1 METVQ
6 GSAREPRG
14 GRMRLRVFLLASLL
28 ALMLSAPAVA
38 QEEDSSGK
46 GPVLEKATVRVTP
59 SPDGAE
65 VIERVAVAGAAEGG
79 RIEHVLA
86 RFGNAEVEDL
96 AIRAGGRELEV
107 ERERGESLDKV
118 LVSVPEGSGGAFDYE
133 VSYRYA
139 GATGRVP
146 LVTPT
151 VLTPDD
157 SSSVNVEVV
166 VPEGQYLLDSF
177 PVVEPGG
184 NGTASASMTSFPSF
198 VSYELSATPTGL
210 FTSTN
215 AYTALALVIIVGGVL
230 GLLLYDRR
238 TGRGEVAN
246 A

>member
-1 METVQ
+1 
-6 GSAREPRG
+6 
-14 GRMRLRVFLLASLL
+14 MRLGVFLLASLL
-28 ALMLSAPAVA
+28 ALMFTTPAVA
-38 QEEDSSGK
+38 QEGSSEE
-46 GPVLEKATVRVTP
+46 PVLEQATVRVTP

-65 VIERVAVAGAAEGG
+65 VMEQIAVAGAAEGE

-86 RFGNAEVEDL
+86 QFGTAEVEDL
-96 AIRAGGRELEV
+96 EIRAGGRELAV

-118 LVSVPEGSGGAFDYE
+118 FVSVPEGSGGTFDYG

-139 GATGRVP
+139 GAAGRVP

-157 SSSVNVEVV
+157 TSSVNVEVV
-166 VPEGQYLLDSF
+166 VPEGRYLLDSF
-177 PVVEPGG
+177 PVVEPGR

-198 VSYELSATPTGL
+198 VSYELSATPTRL
-210 FTSTN
+210 LTSTN
-215 AYTALALVIIVGGVL
+215 AYTALALVIIVGCVL

>member
-1 METVQ
+1 MTETVQ
-6 GSAREPRG
+6 GSVRELRG
-14 GRMRLRVFLLASLL
+14 GRMRFGVFLLASLL

-38 QEEDSSGK
+38 QEDSSGK

-65 VIERVAVAGAAEGG
+65 VMERVAVAGAAEGG

-86 RFGNAEVEDL
+86 RFGTAEVEDL
-96 AIRAGGRELEV
+96 AIRAGGRELAV
-107 ERERGESLDKV
+107 ERERGENLDKIF
-118 LVSVPEGSGGAFDYE
+118 VSVPEGSGGTFDYE

-139 GATGRVP
+139 GAAGRVP

-157 SSSVNVEVV
+157 TSSVNVEVV
-166 VPEGQYLLDSF
+166 VPEGRYLLDSF
-177 PVVEPGG
+177 PVLEPGG
-184 NGTASASMTSFPSF
+184 DGPASASMTSFPSF

-215 AYTALALVIIVGGVL
+215 VYTALALVVIVGAVL

>member
-1 METVQ
+1 
-6 GSAREPRG
+6 
-14 GRMRLRVFLLASLL
+14 MRLGVFLLASLL

-38 QEEDSSGK
+38 QEDSSGK

-65 VIERVAVAGAAEGG
+65 VMERVAVAGAAEGG

-86 RFGNAEVEDL
+86 RFGTAEVEDL
-96 AIRAGGRELEV
+96 AIRAGGRELAV
-107 ERERGESLDKV
+107 ERERGENLDKIF
-118 LVSVPEGSGGAFDYE
+118 VSVPEGSGGTFDYE
-133 VSYRYA
+133 VSYRY
-139 GATGRVP
+139 GGVERVP

-157 SSSVNVEVV
+157 SNSVNVEVV
-166 VPEGQYLLDSF
+166 VPEGRYLVDSF

-184 NGTASASMTSFPSF
+184 NGAASASMTSFPSF
-198 VSYELSATPTGL
+198 VSYELGATPTAL

-215 AYTALALVIIVGGVL
+215 VYTALALVVIVGCVL

>member
-1 METVQ
+1 
-6 GSAREPRG
+6 
-14 GRMRLRVFLLASLL
+14 MRLGVFLLAALL
-28 ALMLSAPAVA
+28 ALIFSTPAVA
-38 QEEDSSGK
+38 QEGSSEE
-46 GPVLEKATVRVTP
+46 PVIEKATVRVTP

-65 VIERVAVAGAAEGG
+65 VMERIAVAGAAEGE

-86 RFGNAEVEDL
+86 QFGTAEVEDL
-96 AIRAGGRELEV
+96 AIRAGGRELAV

-118 LVSVPEGSGGAFDYE
+118 FVSVPEGSGGTFDYE
-133 VSYRYA
+133 ISYRYA
-139 GATGRVP
+139 GTAGRVP

-157 SSSVNVEVV
+157 TSSVNVEVV
-166 VPEGQYLLDSF
+166 VPEGRYLLDSF
-177 PVVEPGG
+177 PVVESGG

-198 VSYELSATPTGL
+198 VSYELSATPTDL
-210 FTSTN
+210 LTSTN
-215 AYTALALVIIVGGVL
+215 AYTALALVIIVGCVL

>member
-1 METVQ
+1 MAETVQ
-6 GSAREPRG
+6 GSIREPIG
-14 GRMRLRVFLLASLL
+14 GRMRLGVILFASLL

-38 QEEDSSGK
+38 QE

-65 VIERVAVAGAAEGG
+65 VMERVAVAGAAEGG
-79 RIEHVLA
+79 RIEHVVA
-86 RFGNAEVEDL
+86 RFGTAEVEDL
-96 AIRAGGRELEV
+96 AIRAGGRELAV
-107 ERERGESLDKV
+107 ERERGESLDKIF
-118 LVSVPEGSGGAFDYE
+118 VSVPEGSGGTFDYE

-139 GATGRVP
+139 GAAGRVP
-146 LVTPT
+146 LMTPT
-151 VLTPDD
+151 VLTSDD
-157 SSSVNVEVV
+157 SSSVKVEVV
-166 VPEGQYLLDSF
+166 VPEGRYLLDSF
-177 PVVEPGG
+177 PVAESSG

-198 VSYELSATPTGL
+198 VSYELSATPTVL

-215 AYTALALVIIVGGVL
+215 LYTALALVIIVGSVL